1 MCSTRRNRWNNKNN
15 SYNNKKKFSS
25 WNSFIYNYFI
35 FLRPILTLNKNNGL
49 LNFLVCKQLLVIL
62 STIWRQDRFIVEFYQ
77 VLACRKGSTST
88 SKTLLTDAGLS
99 WSQKA
104 SCFFARQVTSARKVQ
119 SLVSNFRMTQID
131 IFSTLLVINRKRN
144 K

>member
-99 WSQKA
+99 WSQNV
-104 SCFFARQVTSARKVQ
+104 SCFFCATSHQRQKKNNHLFQTFEWPKLISSVHYWS
-119 SLVSNFRMTQID
+119 
-131 IFSTLLVINRKRN
+131 
-144 K
+144 